1 MPRQQWALSGGRP
14 VIEVELTDAIKG
26 DALPRLLL
34 ADTGGGDAASG
45 FDLILHEDDC
55 QNCASHVSHQVQR
68 GGAYSG
74 VYLVYVLRVKIPA
87 IGFDK
92 NLHVA
97 SVSDTTND
105 FDGIAC
111 FRFLNRFTY
120 GNFGDASGFGLE
132 L

>member
-1 MPRQQWALSGGRP
+1 MPRQQWPLSGGRP
-14 VIEVELTDAIKG
+14 VIELELIDATTG

-34 ADTGGGDAASG
+34 ADTGGGDAAAG
-45 FDLILHEDDC
+45 FDLIMHQDDC
-55 QNCASHVSHQVQR
+55 DRCAKRVSHRVQL

-74 VYLVYVLRVKIPA
+74 WYPVYLMRVQIPT
-87 IGFDK
+87 IGFDDSI
-92 NLHVA
+92 HAVGMA
-97 SVSDTTND
+97 DTTDD

-120 GNFGDASGFGLE
+120 GNFGDANGFGLE